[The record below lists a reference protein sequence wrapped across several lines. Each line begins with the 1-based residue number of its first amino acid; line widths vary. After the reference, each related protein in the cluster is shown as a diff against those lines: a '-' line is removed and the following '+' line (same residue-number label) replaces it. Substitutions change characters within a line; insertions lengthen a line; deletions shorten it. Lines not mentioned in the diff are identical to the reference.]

1 MTSRNHTHRLKRLK
15 VQIRQPKTQIRQ
27 PKALMILC
35 LLIMVRPTSLIVH
48 HLLVGCLKDG
58 KTSENV
64 LDSDLPNGMSP
75 VIRKSLN

>member
-1 MTSRNHTHRLKRLK
+1 MMSRNDTPRLKRLK
-15 VQIRQPKTQIRQ
+15 IQIRQTKTQIRE

-35 LLIMVRPTSLIVH
+35 QLIMVRPTLLIVH

-64 LDSDLPNGMSP
+64 LDCDPNGMSS
-75 VIRKSLN
+75 VIGKCLN

>member
-1 MTSRNHTHRLKRLK
+1 MTSRNDTPRLKRLK
-15 VQIRQPKTQIRQ
+15 IQIGQAKKQ

-35 LLIMVRPTSLIVH
+35 QLIMVRHTSLIVH

-64 LDSDLPNGMSP
+64 LDCDLPNGMSS
-75 VIRKSLN
+75 VIGKCLN